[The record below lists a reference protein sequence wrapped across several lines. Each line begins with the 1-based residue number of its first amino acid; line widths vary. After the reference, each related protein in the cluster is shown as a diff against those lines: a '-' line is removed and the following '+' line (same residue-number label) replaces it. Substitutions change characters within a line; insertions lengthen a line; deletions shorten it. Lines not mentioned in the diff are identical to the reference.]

1 MLHRKNVIRIEDVEQ
16 EKTREQDG
24 RCARAWI
31 EIDKDA
37 LRKNVEFLQ
46 ERLPK
51 DCKLMPAV
59 KANAYGHGAVLV
71 ARELCRLGVE
81 AFCVAGVSE
90 AVDLRRAGI
99 TGEILVLGYTAP
111 EQFPLLRRHHLTQT
125 VVDYAYAKVLN
136 AYGHQIHVHIGV
148 DTGMHRLG
156 ERSENIEDFCAIFE
170 MEHLVIDGMFTHLS
184 ADDTMGEAEQA
195 FTKKQVEAFY
205 QVVDALKVRGY
216 RCPKL
221 HLQSSYGVL
230 NYPDLSE
237 DYARVGIALYGVL
250 STGEDTRKWR
260 DCFNPVLSLRTR
272 VAAVHQLYP
281 GESAGY
287 GLKFVA
293 DRDMKIATLAIGYAD
308 GLPRDLSTKGGSVLI
323 RGHRAP
329 IIGLICMDQALID
342 VTEIEGVMEGDIA
355 TVIGTDGK
363 EEILA
368 SDLADQCGT
377 ITNEILSRLGAR
389 LERMV
394 I

>member
-1 MLHRKNVIRIEDVEQ
+1 MLHRKNVIRIEELHQEQ
-16 EKTREQDG
+16 GENPDG
-24 RCARAWI
+24 KRARAWI
-31 EIDKDA
+31 EIDKAA

-46 ERLPK
+46 AKLPQ

-71 ARELCRLGVE
+71 ARELCRLGVD

-111 EQFPLLRRHHLTQT
+111 EQFPLLRRHHLIQT

-136 AYGHQIHVHIGV
+136 AYGHRIHVHIGV

-170 MEHLVIDGMFTHLS
+170 MENLVIDGMFTHLS
-184 ADDTMGEAEQA
+184 ADDTMGEAEQS
-195 FTKKQVEAFY
+195 FTRKQVEAFY
-205 QVVDALKVRGY
+205 QVVDALKARGY
-216 RCPKL
+216 NCPKL

-230 NYPDLSE
+230 NYPELSE

-250 STGEDTRKWR
+250 STGADTRKWR
-260 DCFNPVLSLRTR
+260 ASFDPVLSLRTR
-272 VAAVHQLYP
+272 VAAVHQLYR

-287 GLKFVA
+287 GLQFVA

-308 GLPRDLSTKGGSVLI
+308 GLPRDLSAKGGSVLI

-329 IIGLICMDQALID
+329 IIGLICMDQALVD
-342 VTEIEGVMEGDIA
+342 VTEIADVMEGDVA
-355 TVIGTDGK
+355 TVIGTDGT

-368 SDLADQCGT
+368 SDLADLCGT

-394 I
+394 V